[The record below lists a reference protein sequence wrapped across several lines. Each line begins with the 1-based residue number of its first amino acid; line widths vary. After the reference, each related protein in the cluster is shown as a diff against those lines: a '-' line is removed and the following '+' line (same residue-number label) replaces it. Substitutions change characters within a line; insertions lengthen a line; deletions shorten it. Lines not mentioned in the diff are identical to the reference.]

1 MIQFLK
7 KIFQRVGGETVLR
20 PPGAVPEDEFMQ
32 RCIQC
37 NRCVQVCPYD
47 SIKAADAGFGG
58 KFGSPVVY
66 PRDIPCYVCMK
77 CPPICPTGALDN
89 DVTDKRQIAMGIA
102 WIDKDTC
109 LPYNGVICRACFDV
123 CPIYREAL
131 TLDDDI
137 YPVVHKD
144 PCIGCGICQHVCPV
158 DEGAI
163 FVDTEHNV

>member
-7 KIFQRVGGETVLR
+7 NLFERVTGKTVLR
-20 PPGAVPEDEFMQ
+20 PPGAVAEDEFMA

-37 NRCVQVCPYD
+37 NKCGQVCPYD
-47 SIKAADAGFGG
+47 TIKVADAGFGS

-77 CPPICPTGALDN
+77 CPPVCPTGALDN
-89 DVTDKRQIAMGIA
+89 SVTDKRQIAMGIA
-102 WIDKDTC
+102 WIDEDKC
-109 LPYNGVICRACFDV
+109 LPYNGVICRACFDA
-123 CPIYREAL
+123 CPIFREAI

-137 YPVVHKD
+137 YPVVHED

-163 FVDTEHNV
+163 FVDPAYNV